1 MPSSV
6 GDLEGE
12 VYGRWVWSRE
22 RWGWVAICA
31 TALPLAV
38 GNTSLQEKKV
48 CGKGK
53 CDWNT
58 CMLDLRG
65 SKIKAVK

>member
-1 MPSSV
+1 MV
-6 GDLEGE
+6 QGE
-12 VYGRWVWSRE
+12 VGLGCHLCNSL
-22 RWGWVAICA
+22 AIGS
-31 TALPLAV
+31 